1 MATIRRNATGEVTMA
16 YETLLTETTDGVLTI
31 TLNRPAVLNALTRQ
45 VLGELREVLHA
56 AEGDAA
62 VRCLVLTGAGRGF
75 CSGLDLTAGG
85 QRDEHLSVAEG
96 VRKNWNVV
104 VKGIRA
110 IEKPVIAALNG
121 VAAGAGMSIALAC
134 DIRIASEAAWFMT
147 GFVKIG
153 LIPDSGGTLFLPL
166 LVGYAKAAE
175 LAFTSDRVDATEA
188 HRLGLVNHVVPADA
202 LMERT
207 YALAARLAALPTRA
221 IGLTKRGFN
230 QAVMPNLDAALDYE
244 ADLQEI
250 AAQTDDHREGIAAFR
265 EQRKPR
271 YTGT

>member
-1 MATIRRNATGEVTMA
+1 MAF
-16 YETLLTETTDGVLTI
+16 ETLLTETNDGVLTI
-31 TLNRPAVLNALTRQ
+31 TLNRPEVLNALTRQ
-45 VLGELREVLHA
+45 VLGELREVLRA
-56 AEGDAA
+56 AERDAA

-75 CSGLDLTAGG
+75 CSGLDLTANA
-85 QRDEHLSVAEG
+85 QRDEHEHEHEPLSVAEG

-110 IEKPVIAALNG
+110 IEKPVIAAVNG

-134 DIRIASEAAWFMT
+134 DIRMASDAAWFMT

-153 LIPDSGGTLFLPL
+153 LIPDSGGTLFLPM

-175 LAFTSDRVDATEA
+175 LAFTSDRIDATEA

-207 YALAARLAALPTRA
+207 YALATRLAALPTRA

-230 QAVMPNLDAALDYE
+230 QAMMPHLDAALDYE

-250 AAQTDDHREGIAAFR
+250 AAQSDDHREGIAAFR
-265 EQRKPR
+265 EQRHPR
-271 YTGT
+271 FTGA